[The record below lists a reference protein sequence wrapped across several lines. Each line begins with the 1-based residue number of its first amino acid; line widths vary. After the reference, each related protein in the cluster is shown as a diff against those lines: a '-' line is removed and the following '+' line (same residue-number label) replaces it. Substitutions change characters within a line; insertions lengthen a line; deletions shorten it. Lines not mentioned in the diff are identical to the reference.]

1 MLESLAWQREA
12 TKIQTQPRLCNPN
25 AKPKANL
32 LFLVGAVEIAEGPV
46 AASRV
51 PVGAGPGVL
60 RRGARRLVFAVAKD
74 GRAHERFHLREQRR
88 RHPLRRRFLCGR
100 VSGICGRGHL
110 ALVEPRLCDSRE
122 RRDFPA
128 CGGAARCAVIAAA
141 LQLRRALLR
150 EMGFGRGRARVRIG
164 TMGRVGS
171 RLAGLMGW
179 PYEDEAPFH
188 SLQRELSLDPCTVV
202 FIVTI
207 CGELSPR
214 RVALFQELLAH
225 DAGLLKLRR

>member
-141 LQLRRALLR
+141 LQLRRA
-150 EMGFGRGRARVRIG
+150 
-164 TMGRVGS
+164 
-171 RLAGLMGW
+171 
-179 PYEDEAPFH
+179 EDEAPFH